1 MVKVEQLH
9 SGFCVNN
16 FSIDRALASISDY
29 NSSPSVMDRVDV
41 SGIAEPKLGF
51 PH

>member
-1 MVKVEQLH
+1 MVEVEQLH

-16 FSIDRALASISDY
+16 FSIDRVLASISDY
-29 NSSPSVMDRVDV
+29 NSSPSVMERIDV
-41 SGIAEPKLGF
+41 SGVAKPKLGF

>member
-1 MVKVEQLH
+1 MVEVVQLYY
-9 SGFCVNN
+9 GFCINILY
-16 FSIDRALASISDY
+16 IDRALASVSDY

-41 SGIAEPKLGF
+41 SGVEEPKLGF

>member
-1 MVKVEQLH
+1 VVEVEQLP
-9 SGFCVNN
+9 SGVCVNN

-29 NSSPSVMDRVDV
+29 NSSPSDVDRVDV
-41 SGIAEPKLGF
+41 SGVAEPKLGF